1 VRIFISWSGEQ
12 SLAVAEALRSWLP
25 RVLQAVKPYLSV
37 EDTAKG
43 AYWVSEVKNQL
54 DAAAFGIICLTPE
67 NLEAPWI
74 NFEAGALSKSFERG
88 SVTPFLFR
96 VAPGDFTGPLTQFQ
110 VTEAKKPLDVLRLVK
125 HLDSA
130 CGERGVGERVAED
143 SFHMWWPLLDEALR
157 GISAPRLMRRRST
170 EDMVLEILN
179 RQRTLEML
187 VSESAAP
194 PSFRYM
200 DALVRQAE
208 GTPGPDLRA
217 ELEDALK
224 DLSQALDACADSDDP
239 AIRQVAARAAVMR
252 ALCDKMTGNQPPW
265 EPLRNRVNA
274 DQRGLTAGEG
284 IEIQRE

>member
-12 SLAVAEALRSWLP
+12 SLQVAEALRSWLP

-96 VAPGDFTGPLTQFQ
+96 VAPGDLTGPLTQFQ
-110 VTEAKKPLDVLRLVK
+110 VTEAHKALDVMRLVK
-125 HLDSA
+125 HLDNA

-143 SFHMWWPLLDEALR
+143 SFQMWWPLLDEALR
-157 GISAPRLMRRRST
+157 GISASPIVRRRSM
-170 EDMVLEILN
+170 EDMVREILN
-179 RQRTLEML
+179 RQRTMEML
-187 VSESAAP
+187 MSESAGP
-194 PSFRYM
+194 RSFQYM
-200 DALVRQAE
+200 DALVRQA
-208 GTPGPDLRA
+208 TGPDLRA

-224 DLSQALDACADSDDP
+224 ELSQALDACEDSDDP
-239 AIRQVAARAAVMR
+239 AVRQVAARAAAVR
-252 ALCDKMTGNQPPW
+252 ALCEKMTANPAPW
-265 EPLRNRVNA
+265 EPLRNRVNP
-274 DQRGLTAGEG
+274 DQRGLAAGDS
-284 IEIQRE
+284 

>member
-1 VRIFISWSGEQ
+1 MRIFISWSGEQ
-12 SLAVAEALRSWLP
+12 SLQVAEALRNWLP
-25 RVLQAVKPYLSV
+25 RVLHAVKPYLSV

-54 DAAAFGIICLTPE
+54 DAAAFGIVCMTPE

-74 NFEAGALSKSFERG
+74 NFEAGALSKSLERG

-96 VAPGDFTGPLTQFQ
+96 VAPGDLTGPLTQFQ
-110 VTEAKKPLDVLRLVK
+110 VTEAHKPLDVLRLIK
-125 HLDSA
+125 YLDNA

-143 SFHMWWPLLDEALR
+143 SFHMWWPILNETLR
-157 GISAPRLMRRRST
+157 GISASRLMRQRPI

-187 VSESAAP
+187 VSDSAGP
-194 PSFRYM
+194 ISYRYM
-200 DALVRQAE
+200 DALGLDQ
-208 GTPGPDLRA
+208 RA

-224 DLSQALDACADSDDP
+224 ELAQALDACVDSADP
-239 AIRQVAARAAVMR
+239 AIREVAARAAAVR
-252 ALCDKMTGNQPPW
+252 TVCEKMTGNQLTW

-274 DQRGLTAGEG
+274 DQRGLTTGDA
-284 IEIQRE
+284 